1 MLLSANTISDLGW
14 EIRNPL
20 RTITNNFL
28 NENIFGRRGMARV
41 EKCRFGDL
49 RDTIHKKWLRQWL
62 SGEFGECLFLVQI
75 PRSTNHWT
83 SPGVVVV
90 VQLAEKSLI
99 ITENCSSLP
108 SIGSL
113 SFYLS
118 IATKNR
124 RQQGKR
130 C

>member
-1 MLLSANTISDLGW
+1 MLLSANTISHLGW

-41 EKCRFGDL
+41 ERCRIGDL
-49 RDTIHKKWLRQWL
+49 RDTIHKKWLRRWL
-62 SGEFGECLFLVQI
+62 SGEFGECLFLVRI
-75 PRSTNHWT
+75 PSFTNNYT
-83 SPGVVVV
+83 SPWVVVV
-90 VQLAEKSLI
+90 AQLAEKSLI
-99 ITENCSSLP
+99 ITENCGSKP

-113 SFYLS
+113 SLYQS